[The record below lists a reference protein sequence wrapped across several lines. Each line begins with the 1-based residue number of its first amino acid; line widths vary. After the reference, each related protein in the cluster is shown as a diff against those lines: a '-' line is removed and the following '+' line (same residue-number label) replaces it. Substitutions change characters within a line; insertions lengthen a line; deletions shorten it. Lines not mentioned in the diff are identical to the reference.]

1 MADRQRNGD
10 ESFFEGNLGGLEE
23 REARSLH
30 GGNTQPVA
38 AGQSVETRRGQQDGD
53 AGDAPGSVST
63 LGLRIFI
70 MMG

>member
-1 MADRQRNGD
+1 MVDRQRNGD
-10 ESFFEGNLGGLEE
+10 ESFFEGNLGGVRGMG
-23 REARSLH
+23 REACTGVIRSRWRRR
-30 GGNTQPVA
+30 A
-38 AGQSVETRRGQQDGD
+38 ETRRGQQDGD